1 MFDNNYTLLMI
12 LNQQLNRDKMIK
24 EIKVT
29 SHDLPFLTFFTSFL
43 KIYSPG
49 NTTWELKGLEPNGK
63 KVCERQFQYLQL
75 LSIEYWRH
83 VKTGNNPSFRNNRG
97 RQTCADENE
106 FSIFC
111 FHKILQVSQNSSF
124 TNPQWSTIWAVH
136 WNAWG
141 KNHIFSQNLDSSL
154 RLAEYFKNEDAL
166 VGW

>member
-1 MFDNNYTLLMI
+1 MI
-12 LNQQLNRDKMIK
+12 WNQQLNCNKMIRNK
-24 EIKVT
+24 CDVIAT
-29 SHDLPFLTFFTSFL
+29 ISHFWHSSRLSWKYIPQETPL
-43 KIYSPG
+43 G
-49 NTTWELKGLEPNGK
+49 NWKALSRMEK

-106 FSIFC
+106 FSIYR
-111 FHKILQVSQNSSF
+111 FHKILQVSQTPVIN
-124 TNPQWSTIWAVH
+124 NLVNAIWSA
-136 WNAWG
+136 G
-141 KNHIFSQNLDSSL
+141 YQIFSQNLDSSL

>member
-1 MFDNNYTLLMI
+1 MFDNNYALLMI
-12 LNQQLNRDKMIK
+12 LNQQLHRNKIIRNKGDIST
-24 EIKVT
+24 IFHFWH
-29 SHDLPFLTFFTSFL
+29 SSRLPWKYIPQETPL
-43 KIYSPG
+43 G
-49 NTTWELKGLEPNGK
+49 NWKALSRMEK

-106 FSIFC
+106 FSIYR
-111 FHKILQVSQNSSF
+111 FHKILQVSQTPVINNLGS
-124 TNPQWSTIWAVH
+124 VLECL
-136 WNAWG
+136 G
-141 KNHIFSQNLDSSL
+141 KNLIFSQNLDSSL

>member
-12 LNQQLNRDKMIK
+12 LNQQLNRDKMIRNK
-24 EIKVT
+24 GDIPRI
-29 SHDLPFLTFFTSFL
+29 SHFWHSSRLSWKYIPQETPL
-43 KIYSPG
+43 G
-49 NTTWELKGLEPNGK
+49 NWKALSRMEK

-111 FHKILQVSQNSSF
+111 FHKIQVSQTPVINSLGS
-124 TNPQWSTIWAVH
+124 ALECL
-136 WNAWG
+136 G
-141 KNHIFSQNLDSSL
+141 KKSHIFSKSWFHFEISRIFQKWGRSSW
-154 RLAEYFKNEDAL
+154 L
-166 VGW
+166 VT